1 LDSKLV
7 EAILRDAV
15 AALNDGAWRPPG
27 GGATASAF
35 EKEARRQLELSALA
49 HGVRNEVIL
58 HSGRK
63 FPDIVFKDSAFG
75 VEIKTAQKGWSCL
88 GNSVA
93 ASTLVDGVS
102 QVYLLFGSGESSFEA
117 KFARYEDA
125 VRSVEVTHSPRYVLD
140 MDVPP
145 GGSYFQRIG
154 KDLADMLAM
163 DDPIS
168 CVVEEARRNL
178 RPGEHLWWISAGMA
192 SPMTIRLWSKID
204 AAERRRLISSAFA
217 FFPVSILSCSE
228 ADYSDFVVWLSQ
240 KHSILHPCV
249 RDSFTAGG
257 RVSSLEFGAGVLEDV
272 PKVFKTLHRHISEII
287 DTVIIDVSPSD
298 WAWFYRCSEGECDT
312 PVRRFRM
319 WRAVVE
325 PLLIDRSGGQEYSI
339 QCIRSFLD
347 NASRRLEAQQV
358 DLF

>member
-1 LDSKLV
+1 MTPLDPKLV
-7 EAILRDAV
+7 EAILRDTV
-15 AALNDGAWRPPG
+15 LALNAGAWRPPG

-35 EKEARRQLELSALA
+35 EKEARRQLEVSALA
-49 HGVRNEVIL
+49 NGVTNEIIL

-102 QVYLLFGSGESSFEA
+102 QVYLLFGSGESDFEA

-125 VRSVEVTHSPRYVLD
+125 VKSVEVTHSPRYVLD

-145 GGSYFQRIG
+145 GGSYLRRIG
-154 KDLADMLAM
+154 KDLADMLSM

-178 RPGEHLWWISAGMA
+178 RPGEHLWWISGGTA
-192 SPMTIRLWSKID
+192 SPMTIRLWNKLE
-204 AAERRRLISSAFA
+204 AAERKKLISSAFA
-217 FFPVSILSCSE
+217 YFPASILSGSE

-257 RVSSLEFGAGVLEDV
+257 RVSSLDFGAGVLEDV
-272 PKVFKTLHRHISEII
+272 PKVFKTLRSHISETCNII
-287 DTVIIDVSPSD
+287 TSGCSVEEWALFYKCSP
-298 WAWFYRCSEGECDT
+298 YECDT
-312 PVRRFRM
+312 PKKRLDM
-319 WRAVVE
+319 WRMLVE
-325 PLLIDRSGGQEYSI
+325 PLLIDRTGGEEYSI
-339 QCIRSFLD
+339 DCIRSFLD
-347 NASRRLEAQQV
+347 SASK
-358 DLF
+358 